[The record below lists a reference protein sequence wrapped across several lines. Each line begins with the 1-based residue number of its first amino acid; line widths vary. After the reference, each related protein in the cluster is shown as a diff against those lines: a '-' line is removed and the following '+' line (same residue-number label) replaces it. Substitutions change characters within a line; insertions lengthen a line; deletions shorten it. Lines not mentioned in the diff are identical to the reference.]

1 MLILSLTHLPTTLAS
16 CVTYSHTLGD
26 DDVLLPSGDIDTDSN
41 SDDDNDNDDEK
52 DSDDSDDEDESLGQL
67 RRLSRKSQLD
77 YWCKRHKPLKNETE
91 DEFAKRAMLMVDR
104 GLVAQNK
111 LRKLKDNQAKWVN
124 QEEEGNIDIGIGAR
138 IFYEGI
144 HGRSHTKPK
153 KIVEHKDM
161 GPPRGRQYRFLWC
174 EVGYGGATRKE
185 WKGPDWALKYPDLV
199 ESYEKVFP

>member
-26 DDVLLPSGDIDTDSN
+26 DDVLLPSGDID
-41 SDDDNDNDDEK
+41 SDDDNDDDDEK

-111 LRKLKDNQAKWVN
+111 LRKLKDNEAKWVN

-144 HGRSHTKPK
+144 HGRSHTKPIK
-153 KIVEHKDM
+153 EDCGAQGLGSSTWASVQVLVVRGGLWWCHPQGME
-161 GPPRGRQYRFLWC
+161 GPRLG
-174 EVGYGGATRKE
+174 
-185 WKGPDWALKYPDLV
+185 
-199 ESYEKVFP
+199 SKVS